1 MSDYSDDSDTS
12 SSEEEEEIE
21 VPEEVPAKK
30 ERKKYV
36 RKPMTEEQKETLKE
50 RLAVA
55 RDAKKKKSILKQTD
69 DYEEPVVKQPK
80 KVKEVEPSPVVKKVK
95 KEKEVVPIT
104 IAIDPVENKKNDKQ
118 TIVNNYYYN
127 TPAPSSTPVKPV
139 KTPKTKPVKKI
150 DIPEQVI
157 DTPLPTRRY
166 YNPF

>member
-36 RKPMTEEQKETLKE
+36 RKPMSEEQKETLKE

-69 DYEEPVVKQPK
+69 DYEEPVIVKQPK
-80 KVKEVEPSPVVKKVK
+80 KVKEVEPSTKKVK

-157 DTPLPTRRY
+157 DTPIPTRRY